1 MMAALAGHVDIVKKL
16 LEKQAEIDIQDLKKK
31 TCLDLLSEFD
41 HQGLTAEKQ
50 SRANTVEF
58 RDKLVQSLVGMTR
71 DEALLKGGFR
81 KAINCS
87 PELART
93 FLDDCVVINRHDI
106 KFSALEQIYGQ
117 IVETSVLHS
126 IIELKT
132 DDPDFIMEA
141 RKKCL
146 EHVVMRRVMQIK
158 WEIFGQR
165 KYIEQLMMNM
175 LLFVT
180 STVSSITF
188 DGDELKVSSGA
199 VILGISAVVFTVLS
213 FIFVQFLRPQSLW
226 RIARYLHDG
235 SFTLDPH
242 LEIPDLAVKKG
253 RAKVLLVQI
262 VLFLTAALVVPLLY
276 LMDGLNLVKYF
287 PKFNNGVL
295 WLTVSFFLVTE
306 INEARAGVLKYFKS
320 DINKAQMTIYLVIFF
335 VFVPLK
341 LNLVTLGQSHDTLL
355 AIEIGIGSFISIML
369 WVLTVQFLEVVPS
382 ASYLLPMMSNLLND
396 VWNFFILFG
405 VFQMGL
411 TITFYQLFKKTG
423 DDSFST
429 ITQSFIT
436 TYFVTFGELP
446 LDSLNSFKGKDGNA
460 NKNEFLSACAV
471 VLMMFLAAVVVI
483 LLLNVLLAMMN
494 KTVDSGFDKAK
505 TEALASYAKCIL
517 RLEESMNNKEH
528 ENIAMINFKDAN
540 GKPVLNPIFDENV
553 PKSSIEIPDE
563 QEAGI
568 DAYQKK
574 KKVWLD
580 LMTKLQTIVG
590 EEFTTFDN

>member
-1 MMAALAGHVDIVKKL
+1 
-16 LEKQAEIDIQDLKKK
+16 
-31 TCLDLLSEFD
+31 
-41 HQGLTAEKQ
+41 
-50 SRANTVEF
+50 
-58 RDKLVQSLVGMTR
+58 
-71 DEALLKGGFR
+71 
-81 KAINCS
+81 
-87 PELART
+87 
-93 FLDDCVVINRHDI
+93 
-106 KFSALEQIYGQ
+106 
-117 IVETSVLHS
+117 
-126 IIELKT
+126 
-132 DDPDFIMEA
+132 
-141 RKKCL
+141 
-146 EHVVMRRVMQIK
+146 
-158 WEIFGQR
+158 
-165 KYIEQLMMNM
+165 
-175 LLFVT
+175 
-180 STVSSITF
+180 
-188 DGDELKVSSGA
+188 
-199 VILGISAVVFTVLS
+199 
-213 FIFVQFLRPQSLW
+213 
-226 RIARYLHDG
+226 
-235 SFTLDPH
+235 
-242 LEIPDLAVKKG
+242 
-253 RAKVLLVQI
+253 
-262 VLFLTAALVVPLLY
+262 
-276 LMDGLNLVKYF
+276 
-287 PKFNNGVL
+287 
-295 WLTVSFFLVTE
+295 
-306 INEARAGVLKYFKS
+306 
-320 DINKAQMTIYLVIFF
+320 MTIYLVIFF

-369 WVLTVQFLEVVPS
+369 WVLTFQFLEVVPS

-411 TITFYQLFKKTG
+411 TITFYQLFRKTG
-423 DDSFST
+423 DDSFGT

-436 TYFVTFGELP
+436 TYFVAFGELP
-446 LDSLNSFKGKDGNA
+446 LDSLNSFKDKDGNA

-471 VLMMFLAAVVVI
+471 VLLMFHAAVVVI

-494 KTVDSGFDKAK
+494 KTVDSGFEKAK

-590 EEFTTFDN
+590 EEFTTFDNELLHVQHFVTFGEERIFPRERNVVKQTRDLIIALIEHSKNSRGQDSERSLMKLGESLKRELKRFDEKIKREWTSKQQTDEHKKCTVLHQMIYKVAIEDRMNTLKTNIQSHLESAISEAKTNAVVAPTLYDVIERFDMVEGILKNAKPADLNNGEENEQVELHKKVDEIAKQTEKLSTQMELSVSKVDALTKQIEDMAKQVESSAFRLEQLMQLMMDKTA